1 MSNDDFLLNL
11 INDIVAA
18 GVPAIPKADYGKY
31 FVASMVFCVL
41 LIGVVLLIG
50 RAMCF
55 GGHISNG
62 TFVVVILLFIG
73 FGASV
78 VYNQYRFTDGRETY
92 EKELAVYE
100 ESKAVYE
107 QAVVDCKAENERML
121 EARKT
126 YKIYLDGEEVSYD
139 KVSFANYNFQISD
152 EEQTIWLAT
161 KRKG

>member
-11 INDIVAA
+11 INEIVAA
-18 GVPAIPKADYGKY
+18 GKPIMPTADYGKY
-31 FVASMVFCVL
+31 FVISMVFCALVFC
-41 LIGVVLLIG
+41 VVLLIG
-50 RAMCF
+50 RAMLF
-55 GGHISNG
+55 GGYISSG
-62 TFVVVILLFIG
+62 TWVVILLLLIG
-73 FGASV
+73 FGTGAI
-78 VYNQYRFTDGRETY
+78 YYQYRWTSSREAY

-100 ESKAVYE
+100 ENKAVYD
-107 QAVVDCKAENERML
+107 QAVIDCKAENERML
-121 EARKT
+121 EARKA

>member
-18 GVPAIPKADYGKY
+18 GAPAIPEADYGKY
-31 FVASMVFCVL
+31 FVISMVFCVL
-41 LIGVVLLIG
+41 LICVVLLIG

-55 GGHISNG
+55 GGHISG
-62 TFVVVILLFIG
+62 SAMVVVILLFVG
-73 FGASV
+73 FGAGV
-78 VYNQYRFTDGRETY
+78 IYNQYRFTSGRETY

-100 ESKAVYE
+100 ENKAVYE
-107 QAVVDCKAENERML
+107 QAIVDCKAENERML
-121 EARKT
+121 AARKA